1 MIQIKAFYNEVF
13 VNKYFTCALDAQEY
27 RDWLDARYAKVEWIY
42 H

>member
-1 MIQIKAFYNEVF
+1 MIQIKAYYKDKK

-27 RDWLDARYAKVEWIY
+27 RDWLDARYAQVEWIY

>member
-1 MIQIKAFYNEVF
+1 MIQIKAFYNDVF